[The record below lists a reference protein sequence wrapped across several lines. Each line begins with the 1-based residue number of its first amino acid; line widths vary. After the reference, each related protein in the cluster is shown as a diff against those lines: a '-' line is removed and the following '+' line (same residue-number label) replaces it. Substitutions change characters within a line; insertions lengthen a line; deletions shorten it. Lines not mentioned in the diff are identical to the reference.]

1 MDWERLPVAPLF
13 ADVRAY
19 CSYVKM
25 YCKRARLLSSHPRLF
40 IPSFKYDNRPFQI
53 VCFVFPIQTMWYSLG
68 NLPFFL
74 FIMYTCAHGCTCI
87 GWHLRETALRDINH
101 HVVWNGNKTYKLRRS
116 IITNYSQKRRR
127 TYSIFRL
134 VGSGDR
140 VKQSVN
146 QTFSFKAFTVNFSDL
161 QVV

>member
-1 MDWERLPVAPLF
+1 M
-13 ADVRAY
+13 
-19 CSYVKM
+19 
-25 YCKRARLLSSHPRLF
+25 
-40 IPSFKYDNRPFQI
+40 
-53 VCFVFPIQTMWYSLG
+53 
-68 NLPFFL
+68 
-74 FIMYTCAHGCTCI
+74 
-87 GWHLRETALRDINH
+87 RETALRDINH
-101 HVVWNGNKTYKLRRS
+101 HVVSNGNKTYKLRRS

-146 QTFSFKAFTVNFSDL
+146 QPFSFKAFTVNFSDL

>member
-1 MDWERLPVAPLF
+1 MHRMTFERN
-13 ADVRAY
+13 
-19 CSYVKM
+19 
-25 YCKRARLLSSHPRLF
+25 SSQGYQSSRGL
-40 IPSFKYDNRPFQI
+40 K
-53 VCFVFPIQTMWYSLG
+53 W
-68 NLPFFL
+68 
-74 FIMYTCAHGCTCI
+74 
-87 GWHLRETALRDINH
+87 
-101 HVVWNGNKTYKLRRS
+101 NKTYKLRRS

-127 TYSIFRL
+127 TYSVFRL